1 MQTNGSSSSGFQNRF
16 CKVEDSDDIRAYS
29 RERLSGGSMRRFCTI
44 VALLA
49 FFAAAF
55 PGIAQETAPQTETV
69 PQAAPAAART
79 TRPKL
84 PNVIRFESSLGSV
97 DFPHRVHQK
106 MGCKNCHHQIHAKTL
121 VTPHPE
127 YLTYSWVNCQ
137 DCHDAD
143 TAISNSYYGC
153 DHCHHS
159 NLENIADETLTAK
172 VVIHKSCWNCHLS
185 GTGAEAS
192 ERCSFC
198 HEHEGDATASTQEA
212 AEAVLK

>member
-1 MQTNGSSSSGFQNRF
+1 MY
-16 CKVEDSDDIRAYS
+16 K
-29 RERLSGGSMRRFCTI
+29 LSLILTLL
-44 VALLA
+44 LLA
-49 FFAAAF
+49 AFALPALPQPAEE
-55 PGIAQETAPQTETV
+55 PESTPQE
-69 PQAAPAAART
+69 APAPAPAR
-79 TRPKL
+79 RPKL
-84 PNVIRFESSLGSV
+84 PNVITFESGLGDV
-97 DFPHRVHQK
+97 HFPHRAHQK

-121 VTPHPE
+121 VTPHEE
-127 YLTYSWVNCQ
+127 YLTYSWVNCG

-143 TAISNSYYGC
+143 TAISTSYYGC

-198 HEHEGDATASTQEA
+198 HKAEPQPLESSQEIAHE
-212 AEAVLK
+212 